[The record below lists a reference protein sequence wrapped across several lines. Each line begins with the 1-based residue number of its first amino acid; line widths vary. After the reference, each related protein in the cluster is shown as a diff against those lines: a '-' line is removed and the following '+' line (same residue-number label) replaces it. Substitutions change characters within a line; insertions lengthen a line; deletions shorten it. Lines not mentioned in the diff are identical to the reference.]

1 MLLRYHYDVKMICL
15 IFFNGFKFSL
25 IILFCEFDLK
35 VYTIE
40 HMVCCLLVSRF
51 GCCCCFFHLHC
62 LVFKQIEKSTPCYP
76 QQFQFLPFQ
85 GCVNL
90 TAPDDLFA
98 LLLDYGD
105 DPNEAPPSPQRLFFG
120 RLVRIQKSSL

>member
-15 IFFNGFKFSL
+15 IFFYWFQIQFDNSL
-25 IILFCEFDLK
+25 CEFDLK
-35 VYTIE
+35 LYTIE

-90 TAPDDLFA
+90 TAPDNLFA

-120 RLVRIQKSSL
+120 RLVRIQKSSI

>member
-1 MLLRYHYDVKMICL
+1 MHHRAYGLLFACFTVWL
-15 IFFNGFKFSL
+15 L
-25 IILFCEFDLK
+25 LLLF
-35 VYTIE
+35 
-40 HMVCCLLVSRF
+40 
-51 GCCCCFFHLHC
+51 LHC

-90 TAPDDLFA
+90 TAPDNLFA
-98 LLLDYGD
+98 LLLDYGN

-120 RLVRIQKSSL
+120 RLVRIQKSSI